1 MCSNKTDEVL
11 YDVSLEETKKD
22 HIVWYWLDLYKPTKE
37 EYTYTLQD
45 HFKFHPLAIEDCIE
59 YVQRPKVDFYDG
71 YNFLVLHAFGEDG
84 LEPHKSIYL
93 LVIVILFLSTF
104 LITMQSKEYGKH
116 LEKRSI

>member
-1 MCSNKTDEVL
+1 MASLLNNKEGPGVFLLGFLLFLFIIIMGEIMIRICAITKADEVL

-37 EYTYTLQD
+37 EYTYILQD

-71 YNFLVLHAFGEDG
+71 YNF
-84 LEPHKSIYL
+84 
-93 LVIVILFLSTF
+93 
-104 LITMQSKEYGKH
+104 
-116 LEKRSI
+116 

>member
-37 EYTYTLQD
+37 EYTYILQD

-59 YVQRPKVDFYDG
+59 YVQRPKVDFMMDITFSTSCIWG
-71 YNFLVLHAFGEDG
+71 RWTRTARNRF
-84 LEPHKSIYL
+84 IY
-93 LVIVILFLSTF
+93 
-104 LITMQSKEYGKH
+104 
-116 LEKRSI
+116 

>member
-1 MCSNKTDEVL
+1 VL

-37 EYTYTLQD
+37 EYTYILQD

-84 LEPHKSIYL
+84 LEPHEID
-93 LVIVILFLSTF
+93 LFISDR
-104 LITMQSKEYGKH
+104 Y
-116 LEKRSI
+116 